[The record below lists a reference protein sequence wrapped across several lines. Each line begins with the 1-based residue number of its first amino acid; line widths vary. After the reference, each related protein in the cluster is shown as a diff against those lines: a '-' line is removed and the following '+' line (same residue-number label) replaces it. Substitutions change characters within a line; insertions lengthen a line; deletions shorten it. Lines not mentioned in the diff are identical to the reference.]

1 MPECVSC
8 GKEIAA
14 GRLFC
19 DQCYKSMKGKL
30 GPSKKRDPES
40 KIPVG
45 EARAGVATRPSGLPP
60 EQPGQNPAGTLT
72 PASNKKIVT
81 LKRGIDK
88 PSGGKETGVKK
99 KFSIT
104 ISLSERAYRTFGHLK
119 SGSRRKTKDGAQVS
133 DSTMPDNTKRRRLG
147 KAGPHGRARL
157 KAVEVAKRKSGETQ
171 GWLWTLVGYRERPMD
186 NLDWYA
192 AAIGTMTAVLIL
204 ALSFLGWVS
213 VKSAAEGGAANT
225 QVSVKG
231 LDFGLLF
238 YILIAVVAFCWG
250 YMAATLALK
259 RPLLKIDFGIVM
271 LPGGLICIAIIFVAM
286 GARNNLLEIALR
298 VMRAAGKDIRDPN
311 ALFEM
316 QTLWP
321 AYLMVLMGAAMSLAG
336 LMRLSS
342 RKEADGQSKNST
354 SGI

>member
-8 GKEIAA
+8 GKQIAA

-30 GPSKKRDPES
+30 GPSKKADPQS
-40 KIPVG
+40 KIPAGEERQGV
-45 EARAGVATRPSGLPP
+45 EARPPGLPP
-60 EQPGQNPAGTLT
+60 EQPGQKPAGTLT

-81 LKRGIDK
+81 LKPGIDK
-88 PSGGKETGVKK
+88 PSREKETGVKT

-104 ISLSERAYRTFGHLK
+104 ISLSERVYRTFGHLK
-119 SGSRRKTKDGAQVS
+119 SGSRRKTEDGAQMS
-133 DSTMPDNTKRRRLG
+133 DSTMPDNTKRRRVG

-157 KAVEVAKRKSGETQ
+157 KAVGVAKRKSGETQ
-171 GWLWTLVGYRERPMD
+171 SWLWTLAGYRGRPMD
-186 NLDWYA
+186 KLDWYA
-192 AAIGTMTAVLIL
+192 AAIGTMTTALIL

-213 VKSAAEGGAANT
+213 VKSAGEGGAANA
-225 QVSVKG
+225 QASVKG

-238 YILIAVVAFCWG
+238 YILIAVVALCWG

-259 RPLLKIDFGIVM
+259 RPLLKIDFGVVM
-271 LPGGLICIAIIFVAM
+271 LAGGLICVAIIFVAL
-286 GARNNLLEIALR
+286 GARSNLLEIALR
-298 VMRAAGKDIRDPN
+298 MMRVAGKDIQDPN

-321 AYLMVLMGAAMSLAG
+321 AYLIVLMGAAMSLSG

-342 RKEADGQSKNST
+342 RKEVDGQSQNSMKR
-354 SGI
+354 I

>member
-8 GKEIAA
+8 GKQIAD

-19 DQCYKSMKGKL
+19 DQCYKGMKGKL
-30 GPSKKRDPES
+30 GPSKKADPQS
-40 KIPVG
+40 KIPAG
-45 EARAGVATRPSGLPP
+45 AARQGVAERPPGLPP
-60 EQPGQNPAGTLT
+60 EQPAGTLT

-81 LKRGIDK
+81 LKPEIDK
-88 PSGGKETGVKK
+88 PSREKETGVKK
-99 KFSIT
+99 KYSIT

-119 SGSRRKTKDGAQVS
+119 RGSGRKTKDGAQVS
-133 DSTMPDNTKRRRLG
+133 DSTMPDNSKRRRVG
-147 KAGPHGRARL
+147 KAGPYGRARL
-157 KAVEVAKRKSGETQ
+157 KAVEVAKKKSGETQ

-192 AAIGTMTAVLIL
+192 AAVGTMAAVLIL
-204 ALSFLGWVS
+204 ALSFLGWAS
-213 VKSAAEGGAANT
+213 VKSVGDGGAANT

-231 LDFGLLF
+231 LDFGLIF
-238 YILIAVVAFCWG
+238 YILIAVVALCWG
-250 YMAATLALK
+250 YMAATIALK

-271 LPGGLICIAIIFVAM
+271 LPGGLVCIAIIFVAV

-298 VMRAAGKDIRDPN
+298 MMQAVGRDIQDPN
-311 ALFEM
+311 ALFET
-316 QTLWP
+316 QTLLP

-342 RKEADGQSKNST
+342 RKEADGQSKDST
-354 SGI
+354 RRI